1 MTSNV
6 SKVSLYECWV
16 FDRVLV
22 MENIYCTNNL
32 EIDYAISANRDKDSA
47 QEY

>member
-1 MTSNV
+1 MTSDV
-6 SKVSLYECWV
+6 SKVAPSEDWAFV
-16 FDRVLV
+16 RALV
-22 MENIYCTNNL
+22 MENLYFANNL